1 MKTRI
6 INQKKKA
13 LKEKVGIKSQEI
25 I

>member
-6 INQKKKA
+6 INQKKEA
-13 LKEKVGIKSQEI
+13 LKEKVGIKLQEI